1 LRKIRGVQ
9 GSVEM
14 ITVGLSLIN
23 CMRRG
28 SAITFVRALGKRRM
42 EEINIKGEEKPID
55 KEC

>member
-1 LRKIRGVQ
+1 
-9 GSVEM
+9 M